1 MISVSRS
8 MVFVAGLVGLVT
20 LSPAA
25 FAADAAAPTEG
36 GAVDVAAVWKKNC
49 ASCHGEDG
57 KGDTKAGRIKKV
69 QDFTNAEVR
78 AKFDRDRML
87 KSVKGGINDD
97 AGKERM
103 KAYAE
108 KLSEAEITAL
118 VDHVINDLK

>member
-1 MISVSRS
+1 MPLSRGMVS
-8 MVFVAGLVGLVT
+8 VAGLVGLMA
-20 LSPAA
+20 LSPVA
-25 FAADAAAPTEG
+25 FAADAAAPTQE

-57 KGDTKAGRIKKV
+57 KGQTKAGRIKKV

-78 AKFDRDRML
+78 AKFDRDRMI

-103 KAYAE
+103 KAFAE

-118 VDHVINDLK
+118 VDHVINDFK